1 MLGKLVNRHEK
12 LAFYGVKSEGG
23 AVTYHRMCAFT
34 KMDTSKN
41 PVEYSRRY
49 IDESFEQTDV
59 VAFSPSIA
67 FSFDR
72 FNGNP
77 VHDDIVSIS
86 DNELLGTDAVR
97 SIIVADLSTLKN
109 GICSA
114 VKRDF
119 SVIVD
124 TEGDSTDA
132 YTLSGTFNTKGEKV
146 FGTATVSDDGQILE
160 FTENETL

>member
-12 LAFYGVKSEGG
+12 IAFYGVKDENG
-23 AVTYHRMCAFT
+23 AVTYHRMCGFT

-41 PVEYSRRY
+41 PAHYSRRY

-72 FNGNP
+72 YNGNP

-97 SIIVADLSTLKN
+97 SIVVADLSTIKD
-109 GICSA
+109 GSCDAIC
-114 VKRDF
+114 RNF

-124 TEGDSTDA
+124 SEGDSTDA
-132 YTLSGTFNTKGEKV
+132 FTLSGSFNTKGEKI
-146 FGTATVSDDGQILE
+146 FGQAVISPDGQTLE
-160 FTENETL
+160 FTENEAV

>member
-1 MLGKLVNRHEK
+1 MIGKLVNRHEK
-12 LAFYGVKSEGG
+12 IAFYGVCDEDGT
-23 AVTYHRMCAFT
+23 VTFHRMCGFT

-67 FSFDR
+67 FNFDR
-72 FNGNP
+72 YNGNP
-77 VHDDIVSIS
+77 VHDDIVLIS
-86 DNELLGTDAVR
+86 DNELLGTEAVR
-97 SIIVADLSTLKN
+97 SIVVADLSTLADGK
-109 GICSA
+109 CSA
-114 VKRDF
+114 IKRDF

-132 YTLSGTFNTKGEKV
+132 YTLSGTLNTKGEKV
-146 FGTATVSDDGQILE
+146 FGSAILSSDGQTLE
-160 FTENETL
+160 FTEDEAV

>member
-12 LAFYGVKSEGG
+12 IAFYGVKNSDGT
-23 AVTYHRMCAFT
+23 VVYHRMCGFT

-72 FNGNP
+72 YNGNP

-97 SIIVADLSTLKN
+97 SIVVADLSTLKDGN
-109 GICSA
+109 CDAIM
-114 VKRDF
+114 RNF

-124 TEGDSTDA
+124 SEGDSTDA
-132 YTLSGTFNTKGEKV
+132 FTLSGSFNTKGEKV
-146 FGTATVSDDGQILE
+146 FGKAVISPDGQTLE
-160 FTENETL
+160 FTENETV

>member
-12 LAFYGVKSEGG
+12 IAFYGVKDEDG
-23 AVTYHRMCAFT
+23 VITYHRMCGFT

-72 FNGNP
+72 YNGNP

-86 DNELLGTDAVR
+86 DNELLGTEAVR
-97 SIIVADLSTLKN
+97 SIVVADLSTLSD
-109 GICSA
+109 GACSA
-114 VKRDF
+114 IKRDF
-119 SVIVD
+119 SIIVD

-132 YTLSGTFNTKGEKV
+132 YTLSGSFNTKGEKV
-146 FGTATVSDDGQILE
+146 FGKAVLSSDGQTLE
-160 FTENETL
+160 FTENEAV